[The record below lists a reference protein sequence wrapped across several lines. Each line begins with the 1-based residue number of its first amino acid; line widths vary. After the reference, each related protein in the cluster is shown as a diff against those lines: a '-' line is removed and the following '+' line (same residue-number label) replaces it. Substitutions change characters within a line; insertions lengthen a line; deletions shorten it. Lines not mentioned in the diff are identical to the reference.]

1 MAASATGSSALAQR
15 YANALLELADDS
27 KALDQVADD
36 LKALHKAM
44 AESADL
50 RVLVRSPL
58 LTRAEQMSAMQAV
71 LDKAGAADLTR
82 KFVGL
87 VASNRRLFVLD
98 AMITAY
104 LEELARRRG
113 EVTADVTTAHELS
126 DDQAKALTDQIKKVV
141 GAKVTIDQTVDP
153 SLLGGMIVRV
163 GSRMVDSSLRTKLN
177 KMQLAMK
184 GIG

>member
-1 MAASATGSSALAQR
+1 MAATATGSSGLAQR
-15 YANALLELADDS
+15 YANALLELAEEA

-36 LKALHKAM
+36 LRALHSAM
-44 AESADL
+44 ADSSDL

-58 LTRAEQMSAMQAV
+58 LTREEQVKAIEAI

-87 VASNRRLFVLD
+87 VAANRRLFALE

-113 EVTADVTTAHELS
+113 EVTAEVTTAHDLTDE
-126 DDQAKALTDQIKKVV
+126 QTQALTDQIKKIV
-141 GAKVTIDQTVDP
+141 GAKVTIDKTVDP

>member
-1 MAASATGSSALAQR
+1 VAATATGSSGLAQR
-15 YANALLELADDS
+15 YANALLELAEGA
-27 KALDQVADD
+27 KALDKVADD
-36 LKALHKAM
+36 LKALHTAM

-50 RVLVRSPL
+50 RMLVRSPL
-58 LTRAEQMSAMQAV
+58 LTRNEQMKAMAAV
-71 LDKAGAADLTR
+71 LDKAGADDLTS

-87 VASNRRLFVLD
+87 VASNRRLFALD

-113 EVTADVTTAHELS
+113 EITAEVTSAHELT
-126 DDQAKALTDQIKKVV
+126 DDQTQALTDQIKKVV
-141 GAKVTIDQTVDP
+141 GSKVTIDKTVDP